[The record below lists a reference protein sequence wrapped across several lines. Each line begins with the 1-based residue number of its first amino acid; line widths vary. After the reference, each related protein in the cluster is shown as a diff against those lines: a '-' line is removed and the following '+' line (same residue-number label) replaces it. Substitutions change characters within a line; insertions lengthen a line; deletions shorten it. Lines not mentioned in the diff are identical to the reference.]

1 MKMSSLLENKR
12 IVLGVAGGIAC
23 YKAADLASKL
33 TQEGAQVDVVMTRS
47 AVQLISPL
55 TFSSLTHRPA
65 VTEMFGPASSQAIR
79 HISLAHEADILVIAP
94 ATAHVI
100 ARLAHGLADDL
111 LTTTAL
117 ATRAPILVAPA
128 MDAHMYENPATQENV
143 ETLRKR
149 GIAIAGPAR
158 GRMAS
163 GQVGLGRMVEVP
175 ELMEHIAIVLGRSGD
190 LAGRRIVVTAGGT
203 QEPIDP
209 VRVVTNR
216 SSGRMGYAIARAAR
230 DRGASVT
237 LVAAPTA
244 LPDPAGV
251 ETVHVVTAE
260 EMRAAV
266 ASAVRN
272 CDALLMAAAVA
283 DYRPAE
289 SSPQKMK
296 RGADAWTLEMVR
308 TSDILAEA
316 RGDFIRVGFA
326 AETENLVANA
336 RKKLAAKG
344 LHLIVANDVTDP
356 EGGFSSENNRVTLID
371 AEGHAEA
378 LPLMPKY
385 DVAHRVL
392 DRVAGLIARR

>member
-1 MKMSSLLENKR
+1 MSRLLENKR
-12 IVLGVAGGIAC
+12 IVLGVTGSIAC

-33 TQEGAQVDVVMTRS
+33 TQEGAQVDVVMTHS

-65 VTEMFGPASSQAIR
+65 ITEMFGPASSQAIR
-79 HISLAHEADILVIAP
+79 HISLAGEADILVIAP

-111 LTTTAL
+111 LTTTTL

-149 GIAIAGPAR
+149 GIAIAGPAW
-158 GRMAS
+158 GRTAS

-190 LAGRRIVVTAGGT
+190 LAGRRMVVTAGGT

-216 SSGRMGYAIARAAR
+216 TGSMGKMGYAIARAAR

-244 LPDPAGV
+244 LPDPIGV
-251 ETVHVVTAE
+251 ETVYVMTAE

-289 SSPQKMK
+289 SSPRKMK
-296 RGADAWTLEMVR
+296 KGADAWTLEMAR

-316 RGDFIRVGFA
+316 QGDFVRVGFA
-326 AETENLVANA
+326 AETEDLVANA

-356 EGGFSSENNRVTLID
+356 EGGFSSENNRVTLVD

-385 DVAHRVL
+385 EVAHRVL
-392 DRVAGLIARR
+392 DRVADLIARR